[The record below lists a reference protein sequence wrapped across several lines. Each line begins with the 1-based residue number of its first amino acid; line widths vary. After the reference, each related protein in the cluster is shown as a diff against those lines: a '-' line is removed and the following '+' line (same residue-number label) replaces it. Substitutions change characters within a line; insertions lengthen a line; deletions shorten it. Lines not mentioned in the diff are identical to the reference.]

1 MLDVPALAR
10 RVPLAISTV
19 LGILLAACGGLES
32 PDLATGA
39 VAGRV
44 DPAFPG
50 ARAYVLGQPEVRT
63 ELDAEGAFLL
73 APVPV
78 GDAAVVVF
86 DGSTRAGLRAARVR
100 GAEVTWVGPAPAPLA
115 GTDGAPGEPLPLPGA
130 SGALPLAGTI
140 QARATASGAPV
151 AGVRFTV
158 EGTELVAVAPGAGG
172 DAPLGPLPP
181 GTFELVARAEGFAEA
196 RRTIEVRAGETVAV
210 ELGLE
215 PATR

>member
-1 MLDVPALAR
+1 MLEVPAGLAR
-10 RVPLAISTV
+10 RVPLAFLALAV
-19 LGILLAACGGLES
+19 LLAACGGLES

-50 ARAYVLGQPEVRT
+50 ARAYVLGRPEVRS
-63 ELDAEGAFLL
+63 ELDAAGAFLL

-78 GDAAVVVF
+78 GDVAVVVF

-115 GTDGAPGEPLPLPGA
+115 GADGGAQEPLPPGGG

-140 QARATASGAPV
+140 QARATASGGPV
-151 AGVRFTV
+151 PGVRFTV
-158 EGTELVAVAPGAGG
+158 EGTELVAVAPGGGG

-210 ELGLE
+210 ELGLGVAA
-215 PATR
+215 P